1 MNFSLESGE
10 EVTNMLFNIADD
22 LQAGVVCVLIFG
34 IKVGV

>member
-10 EVTNMLFNIADD
+10 EVANIQLNIAEEI
-22 LQAGVVCVLIFG
+22 QAGVVCVLIFG